1 MLCGWCAVYS
11 YIYSLVDPDD
21 ISIHWANVLNVME
34 DGNAEEDEGKDPNE
48 QKQEEGDQ
56 EGTVSKLV
64 SGLCCDDVSTK
75 LTLVISHR
83 VLLPSHSRRHLLHN
97 RHLHTWDQ
105 RESKDGYSHV
115 YTYTHTRQNQVYI
128 YMYVYTLNIVI
139 KYVYYV
145 RTYEYLTVRIP
156 LLRTTNT
163 YIVQKMET
171 LYGIDLTFTMADG

>member
-97 RHLHTWDQ
+97 RHVGRL
-105 RESKDGYSHV
+105 RRSV
-115 YTYTHTRQNQVYI
+115 A
-128 YMYVYTLNIVI
+128 
-139 KYVYYV
+139 
-145 RTYEYLTVRIP
+145 
-156 LLRTTNT
+156 LLRWRVALLRRRFALLRRGVRRFCL
-163 YIVQKMET
+163 IRWRFLGHSSLVFFP
-171 LYGIDLTFTMADG
+171 G